1 MLTEAV
7 YGDGFI
13 KLADGCDGG
22 HQVWLR
28 RPRVAPPHQV
38 VLGKDA
44 LQASSQV
51 PVVDLVET
59 LQNVTKVTA

>member
-22 HQVWLR
+22 HQVWLAKTKSTKTN
-28 RPRVAPPHQV
+28 RPAC
-38 VLGKDA
+38 
-44 LQASSQV
+44 ASIQ
-51 PVVDLVET
+51 
-59 LQNVTKVTA
+59 